1 MLKSLWNGVNGVKTQ
16 NLGVDITANNISN
29 VNTIGFKRTSS
40 EFADIFYQR
49 VVSRSANP
57 AEIGSGSLLS
67 ASKVVYEQ
75 GSFTD
80 GEGEFDVGLM
90 GKGFFGVR
98 GFSQTYYTRNGEF
111 TRDGNN
117 YLVDASGNFVL
128 GTVNPN
134 LVPTQF
140 SDRVAQAMG
149 RLNGTNDLVTSGFT
163 VNNPNQDFT
172 IAPSTMQT
180 KLFVPSKN
188 MYYFPEVTTQAT
200 FKGTISA
207 VLNTATQRIGLNLTQ
222 VDNTTNIATFKPT
235 NVKVTFGGTMQAG
248 QGRQQPAPE
257 KGDEV
262 EITLTDGKTPEKT
275 QTYKATLDDNLN
287 FKGEITLPEDFDSTK
302 VTVKSAKVKKT
313 GQTDITI
320 DTNQLPTI
328 TKTATT
334 GTLSGNLAGA
344 TQTGTKGDDGKPLA
358 AQIQNGDKVII
369 TLKDKNGKT
378 LTTDAITIN
387 NDNKTFS
394 LENLNATDGFD
405 MASAS
410 IATITQ
416 VGERSTYE
424 DKAFGVRVYNLDGS
438 VSSLKYNLHFTERGK
453 GKDKDGKDKDTDYI
467 YEVVAGVYDDNGAL
481 IGTESRGRI
490 VFDEFGSLKEN
501 TLTSVPNP
509 QGGTI
514 NINFG
519 TPTNSPST
527 DRTGAGWD
535 GVYILPKS
543 TSDAITSSGNGVAE
557 GFFNRYQI
565 EQDGSIIAQ
574 FTNGKTVTVGKLALY
589 TFINEQGLAVVGG
602 NNFMATSNSGAA
614 SFLYDNEGKLVR
626 PALFVGQKLEMS
638 NTDLSTELT
647 NLIVMQRG
655 FEASSKS
662 ITTSDSMLQT
672 AIGLKK

>member
-80 GEGEFDVGLM
+80 GGGEFDVALM

-207 VLNTATQRIGLNLTQ
+207 VLNTATQKTGLNLTQ
-222 VDNTTNIATFKPT
+222 TDGTTNIATFKPT
-235 NVKVTFGGTMQAG
+235 SVKVSFGGTMQAG
-248 QGRQQPAPE
+248 GQGQPT
-257 KGDEV
+257 KGGDKVEVVLNDGTTDKTYQIELDE
-262 EITLTDGKTPEKT
+262 
-275 QTYKATLDDNLN
+275 NLN
-287 FKGEITLPEDFDSTK
+287 FTGNITLPNDFDSTK
-302 VTVKSAKVKKT
+302 VTVKSAKLKKADGT
-313 GQTDITI
+313 ETEIKD
-320 DTNQLPTI
+320 NLPTI

-334 GTLSGNLAGA
+334 GTLSGNLVGA
-344 TQTGTKGDDGKPLA
+344 TQTDIKGEDNKPLA
-358 AQIQNGDKVII
+358 AQIQNGDRVVI

-378 LTTDAITIN
+378 LTTNELTID
-387 NDNKTFS
+387 NDKKFS
-394 LENLNATDGFD
+394 LTNLNATDGFD

-410 IATITQ
+410 VATITQ

-509 QGGTI
+509 QGGVI

-565 EQDGSIIAQ
+565 EQDGSIIVQ

>member
-207 VLNTATQRIGLNLTQ
+207 VLNTATQRTGLNLTQ
-222 VDNTTNIATFKPT
+222 ADNATNIATFKPT
-235 NVKVTFGGTMQAG
+235 GVKVSFGGTMPAGG
-248 QGRQQPAPE
+248 QGQQLA
-257 KGDEV
+257 KGDTVEV
-262 EITLTDGKTPEKT
+262 VLTDGTTE
-275 QTYKATLDDNLN
+275 QTYQIELGESLN
-287 FKGEITLPEDFDSTK
+287 FKGEITLPENFDSTN

-313 GQTDITI
+313 GQGQTDIEI
-320 DTNQLPTI
+320 AENQLPTI
-328 TKTATT
+328 TKTAAT

-344 TQTGTKGDDGKPLA
+344 TQTDTKGDDGKPLA
-358 AQIQNGDKVII
+358 AQIQNGDRVVI
-369 TLKDKNGKT
+369 TLRDKNNKT
-378 LTTDAITIN
+378 LTTNELTID
-387 NDNKTFS
+387 NDKKFS
-394 LENLNATDGFD
+394 LTNLSATDGFD
-405 MASAS
+405 MASARVES
-410 IATITQ
+410 ITQ

-438 VSSLKYNLHFTERGK
+438 VSSLKYNLHLTN
-453 GKDKDGKDKDTDYI
+453 TDRTSTDNFI

-481 IGTESRGRI
+481 IGEESRGQI
-490 VFDEFGSLKEN
+490 TFNQHGALISN

-509 QGGTI
+509 QGGVI

-535 GVYILPKS
+535 GVYILPESK
-543 TSDAITSSGNGVAE
+543 SDAITSSGNGVAE

-565 EQDGSIIAQ
+565 EQDGSIIVQ

>member
-80 GEGEFDVGLM
+80 GGGEFDVALM

-207 VLNTATQRIGLNLTQ
+207 VLNTATQKTGLNLTQ
-222 VDNTTNIATFKPT
+222 ADGTTSIATFKPT
-235 NVKVTFGGTMQAG
+235 NVKVSFGGSVQAN
-248 QGRQQPAPE
+248 QGAAE
-257 KGDEV
+257 NDEV
-262 EITLTDGKTPEKT
+262 EITLTDGKDPEKT
-275 QTYKATLDDNLN
+275 QIYKTKLDKNLN
-287 FKGEITLPEDFDSTK
+287 FTSEVTIPDDFDTTNVSI
-302 VTVKSAKVKKT
+302 KSAVVKKQ
-313 GQTDITI
+313 GQADITI
-320 DTNQLPTI
+320 NGTTL

-334 GTLSGNLAGA
+334 GTLNGDLAGA
-344 TQTGTKGDDGKPLA
+344 TQTDTKGDDGKPLA
-358 AQIQNGDKVII
+358 AQIQNGDRVVI
-369 TLKDKNGKT
+369 TLRDKNGKT
-378 LTTDAITIN
+378 LITNELTID
-387 NDNKTFS
+387 NDKKFS
-394 LENLNATDGFD
+394 LTNLNATDGFD

-410 IATITQ
+410 VTSITQ

-438 VSSLKYNLHFTERGK
+438 VSSLKYNLHLTNTNRTE
-453 GKDKDGKDKDTDYI
+453 KDDFI

-481 IGTESRGRI
+481 IGSESRGQI
-490 VFDEFGSLKEN
+490 IFDKFGSLKQN

-535 GVYILPKS
+535 GVYILPESK
-543 TSDAITSSGNGVAE
+543 SDAITASGNGVAE

-565 EQDGSIIAQ
+565 EQDGSIVVQ
-574 FTNGKTVTVGKLALY
+574 FTNGKTATVGKLALY

-602 NNFMATSNSGAA
+602 NNFMETSNSGAA

>member
-80 GEGEFDVGLM
+80 GGGEFDVALM

-200 FKGTISA
+200 FKGTMSA
-207 VLNTATQRIGLNLTQ
+207 VLNTSTQKIGLNTEKTDKTS
-222 VDNTTNIATFKPT
+222 VATFKPT
-235 NVKVTFGGTMQAG
+235 NVKVTFGGTMQAR
-248 QGRQQPAPE
+248 QGTQ
-257 KGDEV
+257 GDTVEV
-262 EITLTDGKTPEKT
+262 VLNDGTTDKTYQIKLGE
-275 QTYKATLDDNLN
+275 NLN
-287 FKGEITLPEDFDSTK
+287 FTGDITLPDDFDSTNVK
-302 VTVKSAKVKKT
+302 VKSAKLKPANGGTEIEIK
-313 GQTDITI
+313 D
-320 DTNQLPTI
+320 NLPTLS
-328 TKTATT
+328 KTATT
-334 GTLSGNLAGA
+334 GTLSGSLAGA
-344 TQTGTKGDDGKPLA
+344 TQTDTKGDDGKPLA
-358 AQIQNGDKVII
+358 AQIQNGDRVVI

-378 LTTDAITIN
+378 LTTDAITIDN
-387 NDNKTFS
+387 ANKTFP
-394 LENLNATDGFD
+394 LTNLSATDGFD

-410 IATITQ
+410 VATITQ

-438 VSSLKYNLHFTERGK
+438 VSSLKYNLHLTN
-453 GKDKDGKDKDTDYI
+453 TDRTSTDNFI

-481 IGTESRGRI
+481 IGSESRGQI
-490 VFDEFGSLKEN
+490 VFDKFGSLKEN

-509 QGGTI
+509 QGGVI

-519 TPTNSPST
+519 TPTNNPST

-535 GVYILPKS
+535 GVYILPESK
-543 TSDAITSSGNGVAE
+543 SDAITASGNGVAE

>member
-149 RLNGTNDLVTSGFT
+149 RLNGTNNLVTSGFT

-207 VLNTATQRIGLNLTQ
+207 VLNTATQKVGLNTEKTDKTS
-222 VDNTTNIATFKPT
+222 VATFKPT
-235 NVKVTFGGTMQAG
+235 NVQVTFGGTMQAG
-248 QGRQQPAPE
+248 QGGQPAPAAN
-257 KGDEV
+257 DTV
-262 EITLTDGKTPEKT
+262 EIVLTDGKDPATEKT
-275 QTYKATLDDNLN
+275 YTAKLDENLN
-287 FKGEITLPEDFDSTK
+287 FTGEITLPDDFDSTNVK
-302 VTVKSAKVKKT
+302 VKSAKLKKADGT
-313 GQTDITI
+313 ETEIKD
-320 DTNQLPTI
+320 NLPTLS
-328 TKTATT
+328 KTATT

-344 TQTGTKGDDGKPLA
+344 TQTDTKGDDGKPLA
-358 AQIQNGDKVII
+358 AQIQNGDRVVI

-378 LTTDAITIN
+378 LTTNELTIN
-387 NDNKTFS
+387 DKKEFS
-394 LENLNATDGFD
+394 LANLNATNGFD

-410 IATITQ
+410 VVSITQ

-438 VSSLKYNLHFTERGK
+438 VSSLKYNLHLTNTNRTSADDF
-453 GKDKDGKDKDTDYI
+453 I

-481 IGTESRGRI
+481 IGSESRGRI
-490 VFDEFGSLKEN
+490 VFNQHGALISN

-509 QGGTI
+509 QGGVI

-535 GVYILPKS
+535 GVYILPDSK
-543 TSDAITSSGNGVAE
+543 SDAITASGNGVAE

-565 EQDGSIIAQ
+565 EQDGSIIVQ

>member
-149 RLNGTNDLVTSGFT
+149 RLNGTNDLVTSGYT

-207 VLNTATQRIGLNLTQ
+207 VLNTATQKTGLNLTQ
-222 VDNTTNIATFKPT
+222 ADNATNIATFKPT
-235 NVKVTFGGTMQAG
+235 SVKVSFGGTVQAN
-248 QGRQQPAPE
+248 QDAAE
-257 KGDEV
+257 NDEV
-262 EITLTDGKTPEKT
+262 EITLTDGKDPENT
-275 QTYKATLDDNLN
+275 QTYKATLDKNLN
-287 FKGEITLPEDFDSTK
+287 FTGEITLPDDFDSTNVK
-302 VTVKSAKVKKT
+302 VKSAKIKK
-313 GQTDITI
+313 GQADITI
-320 DTNQLPTI
+320 NENQLPTL

-334 GTLSGNLAGA
+334 GTLNGNLAGA
-344 TQTGTKGDDGKPLA
+344 TQTDTQGDDGKPLA
-358 AQIQNGDKVII
+358 AQIQNGDRVVI

-378 LTTDAITIN
+378 LTTNEITIN
-387 NDNKTFS
+387 NDDKTFS
-394 LENLNATDGFD
+394 LTNLNATDGFD

-410 IATITQ
+410 VASITQ

-453 GKDKDGKDKDTDYI
+453 GKDGKDTDYI
-467 YEVVAGVYDDNGAL
+467 YEVVAGVYDDDGAL
-481 IGTESRGRI
+481 IGTESRGQI
-490 VFDEFGSLKEN
+490 IFDEFGSLKEN

-527 DRTGAGWD
+527 NRTGAGWD
-535 GVYILPKS
+535 GVYILPDSK
-543 TSDAITSSGNGVAE
+543 SDAITASGNGVAE

-565 EQDGSIIAQ
+565 EQDGSIIVQ

>member
-80 GEGEFDVGLM
+80 GGGEFDVALM

-149 RLNGTNDLVTSGFT
+149 RLNGTNNLVTSGFT

-207 VLNTATQRIGLNLTQ
+207 VLNTATQKTGLNLTQ
-222 VDNTTNIATFKPT
+222 ADNTTNIATFKPT
-235 NVKVTFGGTMQAG
+235 NVKVSFGGTMQAG
-248 QGRQQPAPE
+248 GQPAPAAN
-257 KGDEV
+257 DTV
-262 EITLTDGKTPEKT
+262 EIVLTDGKTPEKT

-287 FKGEITLPEDFDSTK
+287 FTGEITLPDTFDSTNVK
-302 VTVKSAKVKKT
+302 VKSAKIKK
-313 GQTDITI
+313 GQGQGQADIEI
-320 DTNQLPTI
+320 AENQFPTI

-334 GTLSGNLAGA
+334 GTLSGNLTGA
-344 TQTGTKGDDGKPLA
+344 TQKDTMGEDKKPLA
-358 AQIQNGDKVII
+358 AQIQNGDRVVI
-369 TLKDKNGKT
+369 TLKDKNNKT
-378 LTTDAITIN
+378 LTTDAITIDN
-387 NDNKTFS
+387 ANKTFS
-394 LENLNATDGFD
+394 ANLTATDGFD

-410 IATITQ
+410 VATITQ

-438 VSSLKYNLHFTERGK
+438 VSSLKYNLHLTNTNRTE
-453 GKDKDGKDKDTDYI
+453 KDNFI

-481 IGTESRGRI
+481 IGSESHGQI
-490 VFDEFGSLKEN
+490 TFNQHGALISN

-509 QGGTI
+509 QGGVI

-535 GVYILPKS
+535 GVYILPGS

>member
-207 VLNTATQRIGLNLTQ
+207 VLNTATQRTGLNLTQ
-222 VDNTTNIATFKPT
+222 TDGTTNIATFKPT
-235 NVKVTFGGTMQAG
+235 GVKVSFGGTMQAG
-248 QGRQQPAPE
+248 GQGQQPAE
-257 KGDEV
+257 NDTV
-262 EITLTDGKTPEKT
+262 EITLTDGKDPENT
-275 QTYKATLDDNLN
+275 QTYKATLDKNLN
-287 FKGEITLPEDFDSTK
+287 FTGEITLPDTFDSTN
-302 VTVKSAKVKKT
+302 VSVKSAKLKKADGT
-313 GQTDITI
+313 ETDITN
-320 DTNQLPTI
+320 DNLPTI

-334 GTLSGNLAGA
+334 GTLSGSLAGA
-344 TQTGTKGDDGKPLA
+344 TQTDTKGDDDKPLA
-358 AQIQNGDKVII
+358 AQIQNGDRVVI
-369 TLKDKNGKT
+369 TLRDKNGKT
-378 LTTDAITIN
+378 LTTNELTIN
-387 NDNKTFS
+387 DKKEFS
-394 LENLNATDGFD
+394 LANLNATGDFD

-438 VSSLKYNLHFTERGK
+438 VSSLKYNLHLTNTNRTS
-453 GKDKDGKDKDTDYI
+453 TDDFI

-481 IGTESRGRI
+481 IGSESRGQI
-490 VFDEFGSLKEN
+490 TFNQHGALISN

-509 QGGTI
+509 QGGVI

-535 GVYILPKS
+535 GVYILPDS

-565 EQDGSIIAQ
+565 EQDGSIIVQ

>member
-207 VLNTATQRIGLNLTQ
+207 VLNTATQKTGLNLTQ
-222 VDNTTNIATFKPT
+222 ADGTTSIATFKPT
-235 NVKVTFGGTMQAG
+235 GVKVSFGGTMQAG
-248 QGRQQPAPE
+248 GQPAPAAN
-257 KGDEV
+257 DTV
-262 EITLTDGKTPEKT
+262 EITLTDGKTPPTE
-275 QTYKATLDDNLN
+275 QTYTAKLDENLN
-287 FKGEITLPEDFDSTK
+287 FKGDITLPDTFDSTNVK
-302 VTVKSAKVKKT
+302 VKSAKVKKT
-313 GQTDITI
+313 GQGQADIEI
-320 DTNQLPTI
+320 KNDEFPIL

-344 TQTGTKGDDGKPLA
+344 TQTDTKGDDDKPLA
-358 AQIQNGDKVII
+358 AQIQNGDRVVI
-369 TLKDKNGKT
+369 TLKDKNDKT
-378 LTTDAITIN
+378 LTTNELTID
-387 NDNKTFS
+387 NDKKFS
-394 LENLNATDGFD
+394 LTNLNATGDFD

-410 IATITQ
+410 VATITQ

-438 VSSLKYNLHFTERGK
+438 VSSLKYNLHLTNTNRTSADDF
-453 GKDKDGKDKDTDYI
+453 I
-467 YEVVAGVYDDNGAL
+467 YEVVAGVYDDDGAL
-481 IGTESRGRI
+481 IGSESRGQI
-490 VFDEFGSLKEN
+490 TFNQHGALISN

-509 QGGTI
+509 QGGVI

-519 TPTNSPST
+519 TPTNQPST

-535 GVYILPKS
+535 GVYILPESK
-543 TSDAITSSGNGVAE
+543 SDAITSSGNGVAE

-565 EQDGSIIAQ
+565 EQDGSIIVQ

-602 NNFMATSNSGAA
+602 NNFMETSNSGAA

>member
-207 VLNTATQRIGLNLTQ
+207 VLNTATQKTGLNLTQ
-222 VDNTTNIATFKPT
+222 ADGTTSIATFKPT
-235 NVKVTFGGTMQAG
+235 GVKVSFGGTMQAG
-248 QGRQQPAPE
+248 QGGAQ
-257 KGDEV
+257 GDTVEV
-262 EITLTDGKTPEKT
+262 VLNDGKTD
-275 QTYKATLDDNLN
+275 QTYQIKLGENLN
-287 FKGEITLPEDFDSTK
+287 FTGEITLPDTFDSTNVK
-302 VTVKSAKVKKT
+302 VKSAKIKKGQ
-313 GQTDITI
+313 GQTDIEI
-320 DTNQLPTI
+320 KNDEFPTL

-334 GTLSGNLAGA
+334 GTLSGSLAGA
-344 TQTGTKGDDGKPLA
+344 TQTDTKGDDDKPLA
-358 AQIQNGDKVII
+358 AQIQNGDRVVI

-378 LTTDAITIN
+378 LTTNELTIN
-387 NDNKTFS
+387 DDKTFP
-394 LENLNATDGFD
+394 LTNLNATDGFD
-405 MASAS
+405 MTSAS
-410 IATITQ
+410 VVSITQ

-438 VSSLKYNLHFTERGK
+438 VSSLKYNLHLTNTNRTE
-453 GKDKDGKDKDTDYI
+453 KDDFI

-481 IGTESRGRI
+481 IGSESRGRI
-490 VFDEFGSLKEN
+490 VFDKFGSLKEN

-509 QGGTI
+509 QGGVI

-519 TPTNSPST
+519 TPTNNPST

-535 GVYILPKS
+535 GVYILPNS

-626 PALFVGQKLEMS
+626 PALFVGKKLEMS

>member
-248 QGRQQPAPE
+248 GQGQPAAN
-257 KGDEV
+257 DTV

-275 QTYKATLDDNLN
+275 QIYKATLDDNLN
-287 FKGEITLPEDFDSTK
+287 FKGDITLPENFDSTNVK
-302 VTVKSAKVKKT
+302 VKSAKLKKADGT
-313 GQTDITI
+313 ETDITG
-320 DTNQLPTI
+320 NLPTI

-334 GTLSGNLAGA
+334 GTLSGSLAGA
-344 TQTGTKGDDGKPLA
+344 TQTDTKGDDGKPLA
-358 AQIQNGDKVII
+358 AQIQNGDRVVI

-378 LTTDAITIN
+378 LTTNELTID
-387 NDNKTFS
+387 NDKKFS
-394 LENLNATDGFD
+394 LTNLNATDGFD

-410 IATITQ
+410 VATITQ

-453 GKDKDGKDKDTDYI
+453 DKDGKDTDYI

-481 IGTESRGRI
+481 IGSESRGQI
-490 VFDEFGSLKEN
+490 TFNQHGALISN

-509 QGGTI
+509 QGGVI

-519 TPTNSPST
+519 TPTNNPST

-535 GVYILPKS
+535 GVYILPGS

>member
-80 GEGEFDVGLM
+80 GEGEFDVALM

-207 VLNTATQRIGLNLTQ
+207 VLNTATQKIGLNTEKTDKTS
-222 VDNTTNIATFKPT
+222 VATFKPT
-235 NVKVTFGGTMQAG
+235 NVKVSFGGTMQVG
-248 QGRQQPAPE
+248 QPAPAN
-257 KGDEV
+257 GDKVEV
-262 EITLTDGKTPEKT
+262 VLNDGTTDKTYQIE
-275 QTYKATLDDNLN
+275 LDENLN
-287 FKGEITLPEDFDSTK
+287 FKGEITLPNDFDSTNVK
-302 VTVKSAKVKKT
+302 VKSAKVKKT
-313 GQTDITI
+313 GQGQTDIEI
-320 DTNQLPTI
+320 SANQLPTI

-334 GTLSGNLAGA
+334 GTLSGSLAGA
-344 TQTGTKGDDGKPLA
+344 TQTDTKGDDGKPLA
-358 AQIQNGDKVII
+358 AQIQNGDRVVI

-378 LTTDAITIN
+378 LTTNELTID
-387 NDNKTFS
+387 NDKNFPLT
-394 LENLNATDGFD
+394 NLNATDGFD
-405 MASAS
+405 MTSAS
-410 IATITQ
+410 VVSITQ

-438 VSSLKYNLHFTERGK
+438 VSSLKYNLHLTN
-453 GKDKDGKDKDTDYI
+453 TDRTSTDNFI

-481 IGTESRGRI
+481 ISEESRGRI
-490 VFDEFGSLKEN
+490 VFDKFGSLKEN

-509 QGGTI
+509 QGGVI

-535 GVYILPKS
+535 GVYILPGS

>member
-80 GEGEFDVGLM
+80 GEGDFDVALM

-207 VLNTATQRIGLNLTQ
+207 VLNTATQKIGLNTEKTDKTS
-222 VDNTTNIATFKPT
+222 VATFKPT
-235 NVKVTFGGTMQAG
+235 NVRVSFGGTMQAG
-248 QGRQQPAPE
+248 QGGQGQQPAAN
-257 KGDEV
+257 DTV
-262 EITLTDGKTPEKT
+262 EITLTDGKDPATEKT
-275 QTYKATLDDNLN
+275 YTAKLDENLN
-287 FKGEITLPEDFDSTK
+287 FTGEITLPDDFDSTNVK
-302 VTVKSAKVKKT
+302 VKSAKVKKT
-313 GQTDITI
+313 GQGQTDIEI
-320 DTNQLPTI
+320 AENQLPTL

-334 GTLSGNLAGA
+334 GTLSGSLAGA
-344 TQTGTKGDDGKPLA
+344 TQTDTKGDDGKPLA
-358 AQIQNGDKVII
+358 AQIQNGDRVVI
-369 TLKDKNGKT
+369 TLRDKNGKT
-378 LTTDAITIN
+378 LTTNEITI
-387 NDNKTFS
+387 DSANKTFS
-394 LENLNATDGFD
+394 LPNLNATDGFD

-438 VSSLKYNLHFTERGK
+438 VSSLKYNLHLTNTNRTE
-453 GKDKDGKDKDTDYI
+453 KDDFI

-481 IGTESRGRI
+481 IGSESRGQI
-490 VFDEFGSLKEN
+490 TFDKFGSLKQN

-509 QGGTI
+509 QGGVI

-535 GVYILPKS
+535 GVYILPDSK
-543 TSDAITSSGNGVAE
+543 SDAITASGNGVAE

-565 EQDGSIIAQ
+565 EQDGSIIVQ
-574 FTNGKTVTVGKLALY
+574 FTNGKTVTVGKFALY

-602 NNFMATSNSGAA
+602 NNFMETSNSGAA

>member
-80 GEGEFDVGLM
+80 GEGEFDVALM

-149 RLNGTNDLVTSGFT
+149 RLNGTNNLVTSGFT

-207 VLNTATQRIGLNLTQ
+207 VLNTATQKTGLNLTQ
-222 VDNTTNIATFKPT
+222 ADGTTSIATFKPT
-235 NVKVTFGGTMQAG
+235 GVKVSFGGTMQAG
-248 QGRQQPAPE
+248 QGGAQ
-257 KGDEV
+257 GDTVEV
-262 EITLTDGKTPEKT
+262 MLTDGKTD
-275 QTYKATLDDNLN
+275 QTYQIKLGENLN
-287 FKGEITLPEDFDSTK
+287 FTGDITLPENFDSTK
-302 VTVKSAKVKKT
+302 VSVKSAKLKKADGT
-313 GQTDITI
+313 ETDITN
-320 DTNQLPTI
+320 DNLPTLS
-328 TKTATT
+328 KTATT
-334 GTLSGNLAGA
+334 GTLSGSLAGA
-344 TQTGTKGDDGKPLA
+344 TQTDTKGDDGKPLA
-358 AQIQNGDKVII
+358 AQIQNGDRVVI

-378 LTTDAITIN
+378 LTTDEITIN
-387 NDNKTFS
+387 NDDKTFS
-394 LENLNATDGFD
+394 LANLNATGDFD

-410 IATITQ
+410 VANITQ

-424 DKAFGVRVYNLDGS
+424 DKAFSVRVYNLDGS

-453 GKDKDGKDKDTDYI
+453 GKDENGKDKDTDYI

-481 IGTESRGRI
+481 IGSESRGQI
-490 VFDEFGSLKEN
+490 TFNQHGALISN

-509 QGGTI
+509 QGGVI

-535 GVYILPKS
+535 GVYILPGS

-565 EQDGSIIAQ
+565 EQDGSIIVQ

-602 NNFMATSNSGAA
+602 NNFMETSNSGAA

>member
-80 GEGEFDVGLM
+80 GGGEFDVALM

-149 RLNGTNDLVTSGFT
+149 RLNGTNNLVTSGFT

-207 VLNTATQRIGLNLTQ
+207 VLNTATQKTGLNLTQ
-222 VDNTTNIATFKPT
+222 ADNTTNIATFKPT
-235 NVKVTFGGTMQAG
+235 NVKVSFGGTMQAG
-248 QGRQQPAPE
+248 QGGQPAPAAN
-257 KGDEV
+257 DTV
-262 EITLTDGKTPEKT
+262 EIVLTDGKDPATEKT
-275 QTYKATLDDNLN
+275 YTAKLDENLN
-287 FKGEITLPEDFDSTK
+287 FTGEITLPDDFDSTNVK
-302 VTVKSAKVKKT
+302 VKSAKVKKGQ
-313 GQTDITI
+313 GQTDIEI
-320 DTNQLPTI
+320 PANQLPTLS
-328 TKTATT
+328 KTATT
-334 GTLSGNLAGA
+334 GTLSGSLAGA
-344 TQTGTKGDDGKPLA
+344 TQTDTKGDDGKPLA
-358 AQIQNGDKVII
+358 AQIQNGDRVVI

-378 LTTDAITIN
+378 LTTDAITIDN
-387 NDNKTFS
+387 ANKTFS
-394 LENLNATDGFD
+394 LTNLSATDGFD

-410 IATITQ
+410 VATITQ

-438 VSSLKYNLHFTERGK
+438 VSSLKYNLHLTNTNRTSADDF
-453 GKDKDGKDKDTDYI
+453 I

-481 IGTESRGRI
+481 IGSESRGRI
-490 VFDEFGSLKEN
+490 VFDKFGSLKEN

-509 QGGTI
+509 QGGVI

-535 GVYILPKS
+535 GVYILPDSK
-543 TSDAITSSGNGVAE
+543 SDAITSSGNGVAE

-626 PALFVGQKLEMS
+626 PALFVGKKLEMS

>member
-80 GEGEFDVGLM
+80 GGGEFDVALM

-163 VNNPNQDFT
+163 VNDPNKDFT

-200 FKGTISA
+200 FKGTMSA
-207 VLNTATQRIGLNLTQ
+207 VLKTATQKIGLNLTQ
-222 VDNTTNIATFKPT
+222 ADGTTNIATFKPT
-235 NVKVTFGGTMQAG
+235 NVKVTFGGSVQAN
-248 QGRQQPAPE
+248 QGAAE
-257 KGDEV
+257 NDEV
-262 EITLTDGKTPEKT
+262 EITLTDGKDPENTQIYKT
-275 QTYKATLDDNLN
+275 KLDANLN
-287 FKGEITLPEDFDSTK
+287 FKSEITIPDNFDTTNVSI
-302 VTVKSAKVKKT
+302 KSAVVKKQ
-313 GQTDITI
+313 GQDDITI
-320 DTNQLPTI
+320 NGTTLS
-328 TKTATT
+328 KTATT
-334 GTLSGNLAGA
+334 GTLSGNLTGA

-369 TLKDKNGKT
+369 TLRDKNGKT
-378 LTTDAITIN
+378 LTTNELTID
-387 NDNKTFS
+387 NDKKFS
-394 LENLNATDGFD
+394 LANLTATDDFD

-410 IATITQ
+410 IASITQ

-509 QGGTI
+509 QGGVI

>member
-207 VLNTATQRIGLNLTQ
+207 VLNTATQRIGLNTKKTDDTS
-222 VDNTTNIATFKPT
+222 VATFKPT
-235 NVKVTFGGTMQAG
+235 GVKVSFGGTMQAG
-248 QGRQQPAPE
+248 GQGAAE
-257 KGDEV
+257 NDEV
-262 EITLTDGKTPEKT
+262 EITLTDGKDPENT
-275 QTYKATLDDNLN
+275 QTYKATLDKSLN
-287 FKGEITLPEDFDSTK
+287 FTGEITLPNDFDSTNVK
-302 VTVKSAKVKKT
+302 VKSAKLKPANGGAETEIK
-313 GQTDITI
+313 D
-320 DTNQLPTI
+320 NLPTI

-334 GTLSGNLAGA
+334 GTLNGDLAGA
-344 TQTGTKGDDGKPLA
+344 TQTDTKGDDGKPLA
-358 AQIQNGDKVII
+358 AQIQNGDRVVI
-369 TLKDKNGKT
+369 TLRDKNGKT
-378 LTTDAITIN
+378 LTTDEITID
-387 NDNKTFS
+387 NDKKFS
-394 LENLNATDGFD
+394 LTNLNATDGFD

-410 IATITQ
+410 VTSITQ

-438 VSSLKYNLHFTERGK
+438 VSSLKYNLHLTNTNRTE
-453 GKDKDGKDKDTDYI
+453 KDDFI

-481 IGTESRGRI
+481 IGSESRGQI
-490 VFDEFGSLKEN
+490 IFDKFGSLKQN

-509 QGGTI
+509 QGGVI

-565 EQDGSIIAQ
+565 EQDGSIVVQ
-574 FTNGKTVTVGKLALY
+574 FTNGKTATVGKLALY

>member
-80 GEGEFDVGLM
+80 GEGDFDVALM

-207 VLNTATQRIGLNLTQ
+207 VLNTATQKTGLNLTQ
-222 VDNTTNIATFKPT
+222 ADNTSIATFKPT
-235 NVKVTFGGTMQAG
+235 SVKVSFGGTMQAG
-248 QGRQQPAPE
+248 GQGQPT
-257 KGDEV
+257 KGDKVEV
-262 EITLTDGKTPEKT
+262 VLTDGKTDKNYEIE
-275 QTYKATLDDNLN
+275 LGESLN
-287 FKGEITLPEDFDSTK
+287 FKGEITLPNDFDSTNVK
-302 VTVKSAKVKKT
+302 VKSAKIKKT
-313 GQTDITI
+313 GQADIEI
-320 DTNQLPTI
+320 KNDEFPTLS
-328 TKTATT
+328 KTATT
-334 GTLSGNLAGA
+334 GTLNGNLAGA
-344 TQTGTKGDDGKPLA
+344 TQTDTKGDDDKPLA
-358 AQIQNGDKVII
+358 AQIQNGDRVVI
-369 TLKDKNGKT
+369 TLRDKNGKT
-378 LTTDAITIN
+378 LTTNELAIN
-387 NDNKTFS
+387 ADKTFS
-394 LENLNATDGFD
+394 LANLNATDGFD

-410 IATITQ
+410 VATITQ

-438 VSSLKYNLHFTERGK
+438 VSSLKYNLHLTN
-453 GKDKDGKDKDTDYI
+453 TDRTSTDDFI
-467 YEVVAGVYDDNGAL
+467 YEVVAGVYDDDGAL
-481 IGTESRGRI
+481 IGTESRGQI
-490 VFDEFGSLKEN
+490 IFDKFGSLKQN

-509 QGGTI
+509 QGGVI

-535 GVYILPKS
+535 GVYILPDS
-543 TSDAITSSGNGVAE
+543 TSDAITASGNGVAE

-565 EQDGSIIAQ
+565 EQDGSIVVQ

-602 NNFMATSNSGAA
+602 NNFMETSNSGAA

>member
-207 VLNTATQRIGLNLTQ
+207 VLNTATQRIGLNTKKTDDTS
-222 VDNTTNIATFKPT
+222 VATFKPT
-235 NVKVTFGGTMQAG
+235 GVKVSFGGTMQAG
-248 QGRQQPAPE
+248 QPAPAAN
-257 KGDEV
+257 DTV
-262 EITLTDGKTPEKT
+262 EITLTDGKDPENT
-275 QTYKATLDDNLN
+275 QTYKATLDNNLN
-287 FKGEITLPEDFDSTK
+287 FTGEITLPDDFDSTNVK
-302 VTVKSAKVKKT
+302 VKSAKVKKADGT
-313 GQTDITI
+313 EIEIKD
-320 DTNQLPTI
+320 NLPTLS
-328 TKTATT
+328 KTATT
-334 GTLSGNLAGA
+334 GTLSGSLAGA
-344 TQTGTKGDDGKPLA
+344 TQTDTKGDDDKPLA
-358 AQIQNGDKVII
+358 AQIQNGDRVVI

-378 LTTDAITIN
+378 LTTNELTID
-387 NDNKTFS
+387 NDKNFPLT
-394 LENLNATDGFD
+394 NLNATDGFD
-405 MASAS
+405 MTSAS
-410 IATITQ
+410 VVSITQ

-438 VSSLKYNLHFTERGK
+438 VSSLKYNLHLTNTNRTE
-453 GKDKDGKDKDTDYI
+453 KDDFI

-481 IGTESRGRI
+481 IGSESRGRI
-490 VFDEFGSLKEN
+490 VFDKFGSLKQN

-509 QGGTI
+509 QGGVI

-535 GVYILPKS
+535 GVYILPNS

-565 EQDGSIIAQ
+565 EQDGSIIVQ

>member
-207 VLNTATQRIGLNLTQ
+207 VLNTATQRTGLNLKQT
-222 VDNTTNIATFKPT
+222 DNATNIATFKPT
-235 NVKVTFGGTMQAG
+235 NVKVSFGGTMQAG
-248 QGRQQPAPE
+248 GQPAPE
-257 KGDEV
+257 KGDKVEV
-262 EITLTDGKTPEKT
+262 VLNDGKTE
-275 QTYKATLDDNLN
+275 QTYQIELGESLN
-287 FKGEITLPEDFDSTK
+287 FKGEITLPNDFDSTNVK
-302 VTVKSAKVKKT
+302 VKSAKLKPANGGAETEIK
-313 GQTDITI
+313 D
-320 DTNQLPTI
+320 NLPTI

-334 GTLSGNLAGA
+334 GTLSGDLAGA
-344 TQTGTKGDDGKPLA
+344 TQTGTIGEDKKPLA
-358 AQIQNGDKVII
+358 AQIQNGDRVVI

-378 LTTDAITIN
+378 LTTDAITIDN
-387 NDNKTFS
+387 ANKTFS
-394 LENLNATDGFD
+394 ANLTATDGFD

-410 IATITQ
+410 VASITQ

-453 GKDKDGKDKDTDYI
+453 DKDGKDTDYI

-481 IGTESRGRI
+481 IGEESRGRI
-490 VFDEFGSLKEN
+490 VFDKFGSLKEN

-509 QGGTI
+509 QGGVI

-535 GVYILPKS
+535 GVYILPDSK
-543 TSDAITSSGNGVAE
+543 SDAITASGNGVAE

-565 EQDGSIIAQ
+565 EQDGSIIVQ

>member
-80 GEGEFDVGLM
+80 GEGEFDVALM

-207 VLNTATQRIGLNLTQ
+207 VLNTATQRTGLSTKNG
-222 VDNTTNIATFKPT
+222 DGKDIATFKPT
-235 NVKVTFGGTMQAG
+235 GVKVSFGGTMQAG
-248 QGRQQPAPE
+248 GQPAPAN
-257 KGDEV
+257 GDKV
-262 EITLTDGKTPEKT
+262 EITLTDGTTDKIYQIE
-275 QTYKATLDDNLN
+275 LDNNLN
-287 FKGEITLPEDFDSTK
+287 FTGEITLPENFDSTK
-302 VTVKSAKVKKT
+302 VSVKSAKLKKADGT
-313 GQTDITI
+313 ETDITN
-320 DTNQLPTI
+320 DNLPTLS
-328 TKTATT
+328 KTATT
-334 GTLSGNLAGA
+334 GTLSGSLAGA
-344 TQTGTKGDDGKPLA
+344 TQTDTKGDDGKPLA
-358 AQIQNGDKVII
+358 AQIQNGDRVVI

-378 LTTDAITIN
+378 LTTNELTIN
-387 NDNKTFS
+387 DKKEFS
-394 LENLNATDGFD
+394 LANLNATDGFD

-438 VSSLKYNLHFTERGK
+438 VSSLKYNLHLTNTNRTS
-453 GKDKDGKDKDTDYI
+453 TDDFI

-481 IGTESRGRI
+481 IGSESRGRI
-490 VFDEFGSLKEN
+490 VFDKFGSLKEN

-509 QGGTI
+509 QGGVI

-535 GVYILPKS
+535 GVYILPGS

>member
-149 RLNGTNDLVTSGFT
+149 RLNGTNDLVTSGYT

-207 VLNTATQRIGLNLTQ
+207 VLNTATQKTGLNLTQ
-222 VDNTTNIATFKPT
+222 ADNATNIATFKPT
-235 NVKVTFGGTMQAG
+235 SVKVSFGGTVQAN
-248 QGRQQPAPE
+248 QDAAE
-257 KGDEV
+257 NDEV
-262 EITLTDGKTPEKT
+262 EITLTDGKDPENT
-275 QTYKATLDDNLN
+275 QTYKATLDKNLN
-287 FKGEITLPEDFDSTK
+287 FTGEITLPDDFDSTNVK
-302 VTVKSAKVKKT
+302 VKSAKIKKD
-313 GQTDITI
+313 GQDDITI
-320 DTNQLPTI
+320 NENQLPTL

-334 GTLSGNLAGA
+334 GTLNGNLAGA
-344 TQTGTKGDDGKPLA
+344 TQTDTKGDDGKPLA
-358 AQIQNGDKVII
+358 AQIQNGDRVVI

-378 LTTDAITIN
+378 LTTNEITIN
-387 NDNKTFS
+387 NDDKTFS
-394 LENLNATDGFD
+394 LTNLNATDGFD

-410 IATITQ
+410 VASITQ

-438 VSSLKYNLHFTERGK
+438 VSSLKYNLHLTNTNRTS
-453 GKDKDGKDKDTDYI
+453 TDNFI
-467 YEVVAGVYDDNGAL
+467 YEVVAGVYDDDGAL
-481 IGTESRGRI
+481 IGTESRGQI
-490 VFDEFGSLKEN
+490 TFDKFGSLKEN

-509 QGGTI
+509 QGGVI

-527 DRTGAGWD
+527 NRTGAGWD
-535 GVYILPKS
+535 GVYILPDS

-565 EQDGSIIAQ
+565 EQDGSIVVQ

>member
-98 GFSQTYYTRNGEF
+98 GFGQTYYTRNGEF

-207 VLNTATQRIGLNLTQ
+207 VLNTATQKIGLNLTQ
-222 VDNTTNIATFKPT
+222 ADNTTSIATFKPT
-235 NVKVTFGGTMQAG
+235 SVKVSFGGTMQAG
-248 QGRQQPAPE
+248 QGGQGQQPAAN
-257 KGDEV
+257 DTV
-262 EITLTDGKTPEKT
+262 EITLTDGKTPPTE
-275 QTYKATLDDNLN
+275 QTYKATLDDSLN
-287 FKGEITLPEDFDSTK
+287 FKGEITLPENFDSTK
-302 VTVKSAKVKKT
+302 VKVKSAKLKPANGGAETEIK
-313 GQTDITI
+313 D
-320 DTNQLPTI
+320 NLPTLS
-328 TKTATT
+328 KTATT
-334 GTLSGNLAGA
+334 GTLSGSLAGA
-344 TQTGTKGDDGKPLA
+344 TQTDTKGDDGKPLA
-358 AQIQNGDKVII
+358 AQIQNGDRVVI

-378 LTTDAITIN
+378 LTTNELTID
-387 NDNKTFS
+387 NDKNFPLT
-394 LENLNATDGFD
+394 NLNATDGFD
-405 MASAS
+405 MTSAS
-410 IATITQ
+410 VVSITQ

-438 VSSLKYNLHFTERGK
+438 VSSLKYNLHLTNTNRTS
-453 GKDKDGKDKDTDYI
+453 TDDFI

-481 IGTESRGRI
+481 IGSESRGRI
-490 VFDEFGSLKEN
+490 VFDKFGSLKEN

-509 QGGTI
+509 QGGVI

-535 GVYILPKS
+535 GVYILPESK
-543 TSDAITSSGNGVAE
+543 SDAITASGNGVAE

>member
-80 GEGEFDVGLM
+80 GGGEFDVALM

-200 FKGTISA
+200 FKGTMSA
-207 VLNTATQRIGLNLTQ
+207 VLNTSTQKIGLNTEKTDQ
-222 VDNTTNIATFKPT
+222 TSVATFKPT

-248 QGRQQPAPE
+248 QGTQ
-257 KGDEV
+257 GDTVEV
-262 EITLTDGKTPEKT
+262 VLNDGTTDKTYQIKLGE
-275 QTYKATLDDNLN
+275 NLN
-287 FKGEITLPEDFDSTK
+287 FTGDITLPDDFDSTNVK
-302 VTVKSAKVKKT
+302 VKSAKLKPANGGIEEIK
-313 GQTDITI
+313 D
-320 DTNQLPTI
+320 NLPTLS
-328 TKTATT
+328 KTATT
-334 GTLSGNLAGA
+334 GTLSGSLAGA
-344 TQTGTKGDDGKPLA
+344 TQTDTKGDDGKPLA
-358 AQIQNGDKVII
+358 AQIQNGDRVVI

-378 LTTDAITIN
+378 LTTDAITIDN
-387 NDNKTFS
+387 ANKTFS
-394 LENLNATDGFD
+394 LTNLSATDGFD

-410 IATITQ
+410 VATITQ

-438 VSSLKYNLHFTERGK
+438 VSSLKYNLHLTN
-453 GKDKDGKDKDTDYI
+453 TDRTSTDNFI

-481 IGTESRGRI
+481 IGSESRGQI
-490 VFDEFGSLKEN
+490 VFDKFGSLKEN

-509 QGGTI
+509 QGGVI

-519 TPTNSPST
+519 TPTNNPST

-535 GVYILPKS
+535 GVYILPESK
-543 TSDAITSSGNGVAE
+543 SDAITASGNGVAE

>member
-80 GEGEFDVGLM
+80 GKGEFDVGLM

-207 VLNTATQRIGLNLTQ
+207 VLNTATQKIGLNTEKTDKTS
-222 VDNTTNIATFKPT
+222 VATFKPT
-235 NVKVTFGGTMQAG
+235 NVKVSFGGTMQAG
-248 QGRQQPAPE
+248 QGT
-257 KGDEV
+257 KGDKVEV
-262 EITLTDGKTPEKT
+262 VLNDGKTDKNYEIE
-275 QTYKATLDDNLN
+275 LDENLN
-287 FKGEITLPEDFDSTK
+287 FKGEITLPDDFDSTNVK
-302 VTVKSAKVKKT
+302 VKSAKLKPANGGAETEIK
-313 GQTDITI
+313 D
-320 DTNQLPTI
+320 NLPTI

-334 GTLSGNLAGA
+334 GTLNGDLAGA
-344 TQTGTKGDDGKPLA
+344 TQTDTKGDDGKPLA
-358 AQIQNGDKVII
+358 AQIQNGDRVVI
-369 TLKDKNGKT
+369 TLRDKNSKT
-378 LTTDAITIN
+378 LITNELTID
-387 NDNKTFS
+387 NDKKFS
-394 LENLNATDGFD
+394 LTNLNATDGFD

-410 IATITQ
+410 VTSITQ

-438 VSSLKYNLHFTERGK
+438 VSSLKYNLHLTNTNRTE
-453 GKDKDGKDKDTDYI
+453 KDDFI

-481 IGTESRGRI
+481 IGSESRGQI
-490 VFDEFGSLKEN
+490 IFDKFGSLKQN

-509 QGGTI
+509 QGGVI

-527 DRTGAGWD
+527 NRTGAGWD
-535 GVYILPKS
+535 GVYILPDSK
-543 TSDAITSSGNGVAE
+543 SDAITASGNGVAE

-565 EQDGSIIAQ
+565 EQDGSIVVQ

>member
-207 VLNTATQRIGLNLTQ
+207 VLNTATQKTGLNLTQ
-222 VDNTTNIATFKPT
+222 ADGTTSIATFKPT

-248 QGRQQPAPE
+248 GQGAQ
-257 KGDEV
+257 GDKVEV
-262 EITLTDGKTPEKT
+262 VLNDGKTDKT
-275 QTYKATLDDNLN
+275 YQIKLGENLN
-287 FKGEITLPEDFDSTK
+287 FTGDITLPNDFDSTNVK
-302 VTVKSAKVKKT
+302 VTSAKLKKADGT
-313 GQTDITI
+313 ETDIAN
-320 DTNQLPTI
+320 DNLPTLS
-328 TKTATT
+328 KTATT
-334 GTLSGNLAGA
+334 GTLSGSLAGA
-344 TQTGTKGDDGKPLA
+344 TQTDTKGDDDKPLA
-358 AQIQNGDKVII
+358 AQIQNGDRVVI
-369 TLKDKNGKT
+369 TLRDKNGKT
-378 LTTDAITIN
+378 LTTNEITI
-387 NDNKTFS
+387 DSANKTFP
-394 LENLNATDGFD
+394 LTNLNATDGFD

-410 IATITQ
+410 VASITQ

-438 VSSLKYNLHFTERGK
+438 VSSLKYNLHLTNTNRTE
-453 GKDKDGKDKDTDYI
+453 KDDFI
-467 YEVVAGVYDDNGAL
+467 YEVVAGVYDDDGAL
-481 IGTESRGRI
+481 IGTESRGQI
-490 VFDEFGSLKEN
+490 TFDKFGSLKEN

-509 QGGTI
+509 QGGVI

-519 TPTNSPST
+519 TPTNQPST

-535 GVYILPKS
+535 GVYILLGS

-565 EQDGSIIAQ
+565 EQDGSIIVQ

-602 NNFMATSNSGAA
+602 NNFMETSNSGAA

>member
-80 GEGEFDVGLM
+80 GEGDFDVALM

-207 VLNTATQRIGLNLTQ
+207 VLNTATQKTGLNLTQ
-222 VDNTTNIATFKPT
+222 ADNTTNIATFKPT
-235 NVKVTFGGTMQAG
+235 NVKVSFGGTMQAVGG
-248 QGRQQPAPE
+248 QGQQPAAN
-257 KGDEV
+257 DTV
-262 EITLTDGKTPEKT
+262 EITLTDGKTPPTE
-275 QTYKATLDDNLN
+275 QTYKATLDKNLN
-287 FKGEITLPEDFDSTK
+287 FTGEITLPDTFDSTN
-302 VTVKSAKVKKT
+302 VTVKSAKLKKADGT
-313 GQTDITI
+313 ETEIKD
-320 DTNQLPTI
+320 NLPTI
-328 TKTATT
+328 SKTAIT
-334 GTLSGNLAGA
+334 GTLNGNLAGA
-344 TQTGTKGDDGKPLA
+344 TQTGTKGDDDKPLA
-358 AQIQNGDKVII
+358 AQIQNGDRVII
-369 TLKDKNGKT
+369 TLKDKDGNT
-378 LTTDAITIN
+378 LTTDEITIN
-387 NDNKTFS
+387 NDNKTFT
-394 LENLNATDGFD
+394 LTNLNATNGFD

-410 IATITQ
+410 VASITQ

-438 VSSLKYNLHFTERGK
+438 VSSLKYNLHLTNTDRTSA
-453 GKDKDGKDKDTDYI
+453 DDYI

-481 IGTESRGRI
+481 IGEESRGQI
-490 VFDEFGSLKEN
+490 TFDKFGSLKQN

-509 QGGTI
+509 QGGVI

-535 GVYILPKS
+535 GVYILPESK
-543 TSDAITSSGNGVAE
+543 SDAITSSGNGVAE

>member
-80 GEGEFDVGLM
+80 GEGDFDVALM

-207 VLNTATQRIGLNLTQ
+207 VLNTATQKMGLNLTQ
-222 VDNTTNIATFKPT
+222 ADNTNIATFKPT
-235 NVKVTFGGTMQAG
+235 NVKVSFGGTMQAG
-248 QGRQQPAPE
+248 GQGQQPAAN
-257 KGDEV
+257 DTV
-262 EITLTDGKTPEKT
+262 EIVLTDGKDPATEKT
-275 QTYKATLDDNLN
+275 YTAKLDDSLN
-287 FKGEITLPEDFDSTK
+287 FKGEITLPDDFDSTNVK
-302 VTVKSAKVKKT
+302 VKSAKVKKT
-313 GQTDITI
+313 GQGQTDIEI
-320 DTNQLPTI
+320 AENQLPTL

-344 TQTGTKGDDGKPLA
+344 TQTDTKGDDGKPLA
-358 AQIQNGDKVII
+358 AQIQNGDRVVI

-378 LTTDAITIN
+378 LTTNEITI
-387 NDNKTFS
+387 DSANKTFS
-394 LENLNATDGFD
+394 LTNLNATDDFD

-410 IATITQ
+410 VASITQ

-438 VSSLKYNLHFTERGK
+438 VSSLKYNLHLTNTNRTST
-453 GKDKDGKDKDTDYI
+453 DDYI
-467 YEVVAGVYDDNGAL
+467 YEVVAGVYDDDGAL
-481 IGTESRGRI
+481 IGTESRGQI
-490 VFDEFGSLKEN
+490 VFDKFGSLKEN

-509 QGGTI
+509 QGGVI

-527 DRTGAGWD
+527 NRTGAGWD
-535 GVYILPKS
+535 GVYILPESK
-543 TSDAITSSGNGVAE
+543 SDAITASGNGVAE

-565 EQDGSIIAQ
+565 EQDGSIVVQ

>member
-80 GEGEFDVGLM
+80 GGGEFDVALM

-149 RLNGTNDLVTSGFT
+149 RLNGTNNLVTSGFT

-207 VLNTATQRIGLNLTQ
+207 VLNTATQKIGLNLTQ
-222 VDNTTNIATFKPT
+222 TDGTTNIATFKPT
-235 NVKVTFGGTMQAG
+235 NVKVSFGGTMPAG
-248 QGRQQPAPE
+248 QGTQ
-257 KGDEV
+257 GDTVEV
-262 EITLTDGKTPEKT
+262 VLNDGTTDKTYQIKLGE
-275 QTYKATLDDNLN
+275 NLN
-287 FKGEITLPEDFDSTK
+287 FTGDITLPDDFDSTNVK
-302 VTVKSAKVKKT
+302 VKSAKLKPANGGTEIEIK
-313 GQTDITI
+313 D
-320 DTNQLPTI
+320 NLPTLS
-328 TKTATT
+328 KTATT
-334 GTLSGNLAGA
+334 GTLSGSLAGA
-344 TQTGTKGDDGKPLA
+344 TQTDTKGDDGKPLA
-358 AQIQNGDKVII
+358 AQIQNGDRVVI

-378 LTTDAITIN
+378 LTTDAITIDN
-387 NDNKTFS
+387 ANKTFS
-394 LENLNATDGFD
+394 LTNLSATDGFD

-410 IATITQ
+410 VATITQ

-438 VSSLKYNLHFTERGK
+438 VSSLKYNLHLTN
-453 GKDKDGKDKDTDYI
+453 TDRTSTDNFI

-481 IGTESRGRI
+481 IGSESRGQI
-490 VFDEFGSLKEN
+490 VFDKFGSLKEN

-509 QGGTI
+509 QGGVI

-519 TPTNSPST
+519 TPTNNPST

-535 GVYILPKS
+535 GVYILPESK
-543 TSDAITSSGNGVAE
+543 SDAITASGNGVAE

>member
-207 VLNTATQRIGLNLTQ
+207 VLNTATQKTGLNLTQ
-222 VDNTTNIATFKPT
+222 ADGTTSIATFKPT

-248 QGRQQPAPE
+248 QGAQ
-257 KGDEV
+257 GDTVEV
-262 EITLTDGKTPEKT
+262 VLDDGKTDKT
-275 QTYKATLDDNLN
+275 YQIKLGENLN
-287 FKGEITLPEDFDSTK
+287 FTGNITLPDTFDSTNVK
-302 VTVKSAKVKKT
+302 VKSAKLKKANGT
-313 GQTDITI
+313 ETKTI
-320 DTNQLPTI
+320 DNLPTI
-328 TKTATT
+328 SKTATT
-334 GTLSGNLAGA
+334 GTLSGSLAGA
-344 TQTGTKGDDGKPLA
+344 TQTDTIGEDKKPLA
-358 AQIQNGDKVII
+358 AQIQNGDRVVI
-369 TLKDKNGKT
+369 TLKDKNNKT
-378 LTTDAITIN
+378 LTTNELTIG
-387 NDNKTFS
+387 DKKEFS
-394 LENLNATDGFD
+394 LANLNATDGFD

-410 IATITQ
+410 VATITQ

-438 VSSLKYNLHFTERGK
+438 VSSLKYNLHLTN
-453 GKDKDGKDKDTDYI
+453 TDRTSTDDFI

-481 IGTESRGRI
+481 IGSESRGQI
-490 VFDEFGSLKEN
+490 IFDKFGSLKQN

-519 TPTNSPST
+519 TPTNQPST

-535 GVYILPKS
+535 GVYILPNS

-565 EQDGSIIAQ
+565 EQDGSIIVQ

>member
-80 GEGEFDVGLM
+80 GEGEFDVALM

-149 RLNGTNDLVTSGFT
+149 RLNGTNDLVTSGYT

-200 FKGTISA
+200 FKGAISA
-207 VLNTATQRIGLNLTQ
+207 VLNTATQKIGLNTEKTDKTS
-222 VDNTTNIATFKPT
+222 VATFKPT

-248 QGRQQPAPE
+248 QGGQPAPPA
-257 KGDEV
+257 KGDKVEV
-262 EITLTDGKTPEKT
+262 VLNDGTTDKTYQIK
-275 QTYKATLDDNLN
+275 LDENLN
-287 FKGEITLPEDFDSTK
+287 FTGEITLPNVNDFDSTNVK
-302 VTVKSAKVKKT
+302 VKSAKIKKT
-313 GQTDITI
+313 EQGQTDITI
-320 DTNQLPTI
+320 PENQLPTI

-334 GTLSGNLAGA
+334 GTLSGNLEGA
-344 TQTGTKGDDGKPLA
+344 TQTDTKGDDGKPLA
-358 AQIQNGDKVII
+358 AQIQNGDRVVI
-369 TLKDKNGKT
+369 TLRDKNNKT

-387 NDNKTFS
+387 NNDKTF
-394 LENLNATDGFD
+394 LLTNLNATNGFD

-410 IATITQ
+410 IASITQ

-453 GKDKDGKDKDTDYI
+453 DKDGKDTDYI

-481 IGTESRGRI
+481 IGSESRGRI
-490 VFDEFGSLKEN
+490 VFDKFGSLKEN

-509 QGGTI
+509 QGGVI

-519 TPTNSPST
+519 TPTNNPST

-535 GVYILPKS
+535 GVYILPGS

-565 EQDGSIIAQ
+565 EQDGSIIVQ

>member
-80 GEGEFDVGLM
+80 GKGEFDVALM

-207 VLNTATQRIGLNLTQ
+207 VLNTATQKIGLNTEKTDKTS
-222 VDNTTNIATFKPT
+222 VATFKPT
-235 NVKVTFGGTMQAG
+235 NVKVSFGGTMQAG
-248 QGRQQPAPE
+248 QGT
-257 KGDEV
+257 KGDKVEV
-262 EITLTDGKTPEKT
+262 VLNDGKTDKNYEIE
-275 QTYKATLDDNLN
+275 LDENLN
-287 FKGEITLPEDFDSTK
+287 FKGEITLPDDFDSTK
-302 VTVKSAKVKKT
+302 VTVKSAKLKKADGT
-313 GQTDITI
+313 EIEIKD
-320 DTNQLPTI
+320 NLPTI

-334 GTLSGNLAGA
+334 GTLNGDLAGA
-344 TQTGTKGDDGKPLA
+344 TQTDTKGDDGKPLA
-358 AQIQNGDKVII
+358 AQIQNGDRVVI
-369 TLKDKNGKT
+369 TLRDKNGKT
-378 LTTDAITIN
+378 LITNELTID
-387 NDNKTFS
+387 NDKKFS
-394 LENLNATDGFD
+394 LTNLNATDGFD

-410 IATITQ
+410 VTSITQ

-438 VSSLKYNLHFTERGK
+438 VSSLKYNLHLTNTNRTE
-453 GKDKDGKDKDTDYI
+453 KDDFI

-481 IGTESRGRI
+481 IGSESRGQI
-490 VFDEFGSLKEN
+490 IFDKFGSLKQN

-535 GVYILPKS
+535 GVYILPESK
-543 TSDAITSSGNGVAE
+543 SDAITASGNGVAE

-565 EQDGSIIAQ
+565 EQDGSIVVQ
-574 FTNGKTVTVGKLALY
+574 FTNGKTATVGKLALY

>member
-80 GEGEFDVGLM
+80 GEGEFDVALM

-207 VLNTATQRIGLNLTQ
+207 VLNTATQKIGLNTEKTDKTS
-222 VDNTTNIATFKPT
+222 VATFKPT
-235 NVKVTFGGTMQAG
+235 NVKVSFGGTMQAG
-248 QGRQQPAPE
+248 QGGQPAPAAN
-257 KGDEV
+257 DTV
-262 EITLTDGKTPEKT
+262 EIVLTDGKDPATEKT
-275 QTYKATLDDNLN
+275 YTAKLDENLN
-287 FKGEITLPEDFDSTK
+287 FTGEITLPDTFDSTK

-313 GQTDITI
+313 GQGQTDIEI
-320 DTNQLPTI
+320 DTDQLPTL

-344 TQTGTKGDDGKPLA
+344 TQTDTRGDDDKPLA
-358 AQIQNGDKVII
+358 AQIQNGDRVVI

-378 LTTDAITIN
+378 LTTDEITIK
-387 NDNKTFS
+387 NDDKTFS
-394 LENLNATDGFD
+394 LTNLNATDGFD

-410 IATITQ
+410 IANITQ

-438 VSSLKYNLHFTERGK
+438 VSSLKYNLHLTNTNRTK
-453 GKDKDGKDKDTDYI
+453 KDDFI
-467 YEVVAGVYDDNGAL
+467 YEVVAGVYDDDGAL
-481 IGTESRGRI
+481 IGTESRGQI
-490 VFDEFGSLKEN
+490 TFDKFGSLKEN

-509 QGGTI
+509 QGGVI

-535 GVYILPKS
+535 GVYILPDSK
-543 TSDAITSSGNGVAE
+543 SDAITASGNGVAE

-565 EQDGSIIAQ
+565 EQDGSIVVQ

-602 NNFMATSNSGAA
+602 NNFMETSNSGAA

>member
-207 VLNTATQRIGLNLTQ
+207 VLNTATQRTGLNVTQ
-222 VDNTTNIATFKPT
+222 TDGTNIATFKPT
-235 NVKVTFGGTMQAG
+235 NVRVSFGGTMQAG
-248 QGRQQPAPE
+248 QGGQPAPAAN
-257 KGDEV
+257 DTV
-262 EITLTDGKTPEKT
+262 EITLTDGKTPPTE
-275 QTYKATLDDNLN
+275 QTYTAKLDDNLN
-287 FKGEITLPEDFDSTK
+287 FKGDITLPDTFDSTNVK
-302 VTVKSAKVKKT
+302 VKSAKLKPAN
-313 GQTDITI
+313 GGAETDIT
-320 DTNQLPTI
+320 DNLPTI
-328 TKTATT
+328 ISKTATT
-334 GTLSGNLAGA
+334 GTLSGSLAGA
-344 TQTGTKGDDGKPLA
+344 TQTDTKGDDKKPLA
-358 AQIQNGDKVII
+358 AQIQNGDRVII
-369 TLKDKNGKT
+369 TLKDKNNRT
-378 LTTDAITIN
+378 LTTNEITIN
-387 NDNKTFS
+387 NDDKTFS
-394 LENLNATDGFD
+394 LTNLSATGDFD

-410 IATITQ
+410 VASITQ

-438 VSSLKYNLHFTERGK
+438 VSSLKYNLHLTNTDRTE
-453 GKDKDGKDKDTDYI
+453 KDDFI

-481 IGTESRGRI
+481 IGEESHGQI
-490 VFDEFGSLKEN
+490 TFNQHGALISN

-509 QGGTI
+509 QGGVI

-535 GVYILPKS
+535 GVYILPGS

>member
-80 GEGEFDVGLM
+80 GGGEFDVALM

-149 RLNGTNDLVTSGFT
+149 RLNGTNDLVTSGYT

-207 VLNTATQRIGLNLTQ
+207 VLNTTTQKTGLNLTQ
-222 VDNTTNIATFKPT
+222 ADGTTNIATFKPT
-235 NVKVTFGGTMQAG
+235 NVKVSFGGTMPANQGG
-248 QGRQQPAPE
+248 QGQQPA
-257 KGDEV
+257 KGDTVEV
-262 EITLTDGKTPEKT
+262 VLNDGKTD
-275 QTYKATLDDNLN
+275 QTYQITLDDNLN
-287 FKGEITLPEDFDSTK
+287 FKGDITLPDDFDSTK
-302 VTVKSAKVKKT
+302 VTVKSAKVKK
-313 GQTDITI
+313 GQGQADIEI
-320 DTNQLPTI
+320 PANQLPTL

-334 GTLSGNLAGA
+334 GTLSGSLAGA
-344 TQTGTKGDDGKPLA
+344 TQTDTKGDDDKPLA
-358 AQIQNGDKVII
+358 AQIQNGDRVVI

-378 LTTDAITIN
+378 LTTNELTID
-387 NDNKTFS
+387 NDKNFPLT
-394 LENLNATDGFD
+394 NLTATGDFD

-410 IATITQ
+410 VASITQ

-438 VSSLKYNLHFTERGK
+438 VSSLKYNLHLTN
-453 GKDKDGKDKDTDYI
+453 TDRTSTDDFI
-467 YEVVAGVYDDNGAL
+467 YEVVAGVYDDSGAL
-481 IGTESRGRI
+481 IGSESRGQI
-490 VFDEFGSLKEN
+490 IFDKFGSLKQN

-509 QGGTI
+509 QGGVI

-519 TPTNSPST
+519 TPTNTPAT
-527 DRTGAGWD
+527 NGVGAGWD
-535 GVYILPKS
+535 GVYILPSS
-543 TSDAITSSGNGVAE
+543 TSDAITASGNGVAE

>member
-80 GEGEFDVGLM
+80 GGGEFDVALM

-200 FKGTISA
+200 FKGTMSA
-207 VLNTATQRIGLNLTQ
+207 VLNTSTQKIGLNTEKTDKTS
-222 VDNTTNIATFKPT
+222 VATFKPT
-235 NVKVTFGGTMQAG
+235 NVKVSFGGSVQAN
-248 QGRQQPAPE
+248 QNAAE
-257 KGDEV
+257 NDEV
-262 EITLTDGKTPEKT
+262 TVVLTDGNEPERELT
-275 QTYKATLDDNLN
+275 YQTKLDKNLN
-287 FKGEITLPEDFDSTK
+287 FTSEVIIPDDFDTTNVK
-302 VTVKSAKVKKT
+302 VKSAKIKKT
-313 GQTDITI
+313 GQGQTDITI
-320 DTNQLPTI
+320 PENQLPTL

-344 TQTGTKGDDGKPLA
+344 TQTDTKGDDDKPLA
-358 AQIQNGDKVII
+358 AQIQNGDRVII
-369 TLKDKNGKT
+369 TLKDKNNKT
-378 LTTDAITIN
+378 LTTNEITIK
-387 NDNKTFS
+387 NDDKTFS
-394 LENLNATDGFD
+394 LTNLNATNGFD

-410 IATITQ
+410 IASITQ

-438 VSSLKYNLHFTERGK
+438 VSSLKYNLHLTN
-453 GKDKDGKDKDTDYI
+453 TDRTSTDNFI

-481 IGTESRGRI
+481 IGSESRGQI
-490 VFDEFGSLKEN
+490 TFNQHGALISN

>member
-80 GEGEFDVGLM
+80 GEGEFDVALM

-207 VLNTATQRIGLNLTQ
+207 VLNTATQKIGLNTEKTDKTS
-222 VDNTTNIATFKPT
+222 VATFKPT
-235 NVKVTFGGTMQAG
+235 NVKVSFGGTMQAG
-248 QGRQQPAPE
+248 QGT
-257 KGDEV
+257 KGDKVEV
-262 EITLTDGKTPEKT
+262 VLNDGKTDKNYEIE
-275 QTYKATLDDNLN
+275 LDENLN
-287 FKGEITLPEDFDSTK
+287 FKGEITLPDDFDSTNVK
-302 VTVKSAKVKKT
+302 VKSAKLKPANGGAETEIK
-313 GQTDITI
+313 D
-320 DTNQLPTI
+320 NLPTI

-334 GTLSGNLAGA
+334 GTLNGDLAGA
-344 TQTGTKGDDGKPLA
+344 TQTDTKGDDGKPLA
-358 AQIQNGDKVII
+358 AQIQNGDRVVI
-369 TLKDKNGKT
+369 TLRDKNGKT
-378 LTTDAITIN
+378 LITNELTID
-387 NDNKTFS
+387 NDKKFS
-394 LENLNATDGFD
+394 LTNLNATDGFD

-410 IATITQ
+410 VTSITQ

-438 VSSLKYNLHFTERGK
+438 VSSLKYNLHLTNTNRTE
-453 GKDKDGKDKDTDYI
+453 KDDFI

-481 IGTESRGRI
+481 IGSESRGQI
-490 VFDEFGSLKEN
+490 IFDKFGSLKQN

-509 QGGTI
+509 QGGVI

-535 GVYILPKS
+535 GVYILPDSK
-543 TSDAITSSGNGVAE
+543 SDAITASGNGVAE

-565 EQDGSIIAQ
+565 EQDGSIIVQ

-602 NNFMATSNSGAA
+602 NNFMETSNSGAA